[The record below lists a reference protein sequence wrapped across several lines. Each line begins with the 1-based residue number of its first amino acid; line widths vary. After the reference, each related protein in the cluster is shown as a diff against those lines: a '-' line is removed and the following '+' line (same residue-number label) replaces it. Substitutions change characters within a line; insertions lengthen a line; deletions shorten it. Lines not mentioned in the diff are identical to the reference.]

1 MANINLLLSILF
13 ITLYYVMLPYMYVT
27 ELTFRYCEE
36 SHKCHP
42 SKSCTNC
49 YFTYTD
55 AFHLNHLPLFICPN
69 HMLLVIAQHLEIPY
83 DEITVNI
90 VLCMMSTQRHMINTW
105 TRIIVVNEDCKQPIH
120 GIAKSTAK
128 ELERISNSL

>member
-1 MANINLLLSILF
+1 MLQSLHFAIAKKVINVIL
-13 ITLYYVMLPYMYVT
+13 P
-27 ELTFRYCEE
+27 
-36 SHKCHP
+36 SHAQIATSPTQTP
-42 SKSCTNC
+42 SV
-49 YFTYTD
+49 
-55 AFHLNHLPLFICPN
+55 HLPLFICPN
-69 HMLLVIAQHLEIPY
+69 HMRLVIAQHLEIPY